1 MGNES
6 DRINVLVS
14 CQEVLNAKVHQWCT
28 NHECQNYGRQA
39 SNRVATVT
47 WMEGTT
53 ALKTKIGEQEKTH
66 ENRIRVLSDEAT
78 KVLETIRVTNARQIE
93 ELAAE
98 HER

>member
-1 MGNES
+1 M
-6 DRINVLVS
+6 
-14 CQEVLNAKVHQWCT
+14 
-28 NHECQNYGRQA
+28 
-39 SNRVATVT
+39 
-47 WMEGTT
+47 
-53 ALKTKIGEQEKTH
+53 KTKIGEQEKTH